1 MADNFLSQEEV
12 DTLLKGVNGEQD
24 NIAAANAANAAIA
37 RPYNLAT
44 QDRAVQGRMPVLDT
58 LNERFVRKFRTSL
71 SAFLRRSAEVSLGEL
86 KIIKCSEF
94 LEAQPVPTSLNIIGM
109 KPLRG
114 QALIAIEPN
123 LVFLMVDN
131 LFGGAGRMMARP
143 EGREFSQAEQRIVR
157 RVLDVIFE
165 GYKEAWESV
174 YPLEFDF
181 VRAETNV
188 RFVHIAE
195 PEDMVVCINFN
206 ITLGAVSG
214 EMQFCIPY
222 LMFEPI
228 RDLLANTKQD
238 STPEMD
244 KTWTRRMR
252 LQLQSA
258 EVELVADLGTAS
270 STLGAI
276 LNMKPGDV
284 LPLTLDELVQA
295 RVDGVPVMECTYGKL
310 NGQYALRVEKL
321 LPSNANNEFSRGDEH
336 V

>member
-1 MADNFLSQEEV
+1 MTDNFLSQEEV
-12 DTLLKGVNGEQD
+12 DTLLKGVNGEQE
-24 NIAAANAANAAIA
+24 NSAAANAAIA
-37 RPYNLAT
+37 RPYNLAAP
-44 QDRAVQGRMPVLDT
+44 DRAVQGRMPVLDT
-58 LNERFVRKFRTSL
+58 INERFVRKFRTGL
-71 SAFLRRSAEVSLGEL
+71 STFLRRNAEITLGEL

-94 LEAQPVPTSLNIIGM
+94 LEAQAVPTSLNIIQL

-114 QALIAIEPN
+114 QAIIAIEPN

-157 RVLDVIFE
+157 RVIDVIFE
-165 GYKEAWESV
+165 SYKHAWETV
-174 YPLEFDF
+174 YPLDFEF

-188 RFVHIAE
+188 RFVHVAE
-195 PEDMVVCINFN
+195 PEDMVVSMPFSV
-206 ITLGAVSG
+206 TLGEVSG
-214 EMQFCIPY
+214 EMQICIPY

-228 RDLLANTKQD
+228 RDLLANSKQEAP
-238 STPEMD
+238 PEVD
-244 KTWTRRMR
+244 KTWSRRMR

-258 EVELVADLGTAS
+258 EVELIANLGTAS

-284 LPLTLDELVQA
+284 LPLTLEDLVQA
-295 RVDGVPVMECTYGKL
+295 RVDGIPVMECSYGKL

-321 LPSNANNEFSRGDEH
+321 LP
-336 V
+336 